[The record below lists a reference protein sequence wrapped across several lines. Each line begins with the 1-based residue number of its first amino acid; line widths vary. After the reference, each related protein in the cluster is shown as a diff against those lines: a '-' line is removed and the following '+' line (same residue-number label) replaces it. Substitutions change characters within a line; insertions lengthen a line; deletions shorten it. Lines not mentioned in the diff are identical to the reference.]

1 MPLVEEFVLVNP
13 EINVDDIPPITQ
25 WYDLIH
31 IFASI

>member
-1 MPLVEEFVLVNP
+1 MPLVEEFVLVNL
-13 EINVDDIPPITQ
+13 EINVDDIPPIRQ